1 MNEAESQSKAAE
13 AGIAPAQYN
22 LGLMYDNGQ
31 GVPQNYAEAMSWYR
45 RAAETGH
52 AKAQN
57 DLGFLYSNGKGVPQD
72 YITAHMWA
80 NLAASNSN
88 DLSTGLR
95 AIIASEMSPAE
106 IERAQARAAQCLA
119 SDYQDC
125 GG

>member
-1 MNEAESQSKAAE
+1 
-13 AGIAPAQYN
+13 
-22 LGLMYDNGQ
+22 MYDNGQ

-72 YITAHMWA
+72 FITAHMWYS
-80 NLAASNSN
+80 LAASKGN
-88 DLSTGLR
+88 DLAAEDR
-95 AIIASEMSPAE
+95 AIIASQMSPAE

-119 SDYQDC
+119 SNYQDC

>member
-1 MNEAESQSKAAE
+1 
-13 AGIAPAQYN
+13 
-22 LGLMYDNGQ
+22 MYDNGQ

-52 AKAQN
+52 AKAQYN
-57 DLGFLYSNGKGVPQD
+57 LGFLYTNGKGVPQD

-80 NLAASNSN
+80 NLAASNGHHLAAKNRDS
-88 DLSTGLR
+88 L
-95 AIIASEMSPAE
+95 ASRMSPAA
-106 IERAQARAAQCLA
+106 IEQAQARAAQCLA